1 MASLF
6 ETKYILRGY
15 DKNISSL
22 RVNDED
28 VTFNILNNI
37 IIKYEKTFLANVNK
51 VLTVIK
57 RYLATNSSKLGVRQ
71 LN

>member
-37 IIKYEKTFLANVNK
+37 IIKYEKK
-51 VLTVIK
+51 
-57 RYLATNSSKLGVRQ
+57 
-71 LN
+71 

>member
-15 DKNISSL
+15 DKNVSSL

-28 VTFNILNNI
+28 VSSLRVNDRTF
-37 IIKYEKTFLANVNK
+37 Y
-51 VLTVIK
+51 
-57 RYLATNSSKLGVRQ
+57 
-71 LN
+71 

>member
-15 DKNISSL
+15 DKNVSSL

-37 IIKYEKTFLANVNK
+37 IIKYEKTFLTNVNK

-57 RYLATNSSKLGVRQ
+57 RYLATNSSKLGVHGC
-71 LN
+71 

>member
-37 IIKYEKTFLANVNK
+37 IIKYEKTFLTNVNK

-57 RYLATNSSKLGVRQ
+57 RYLATNSS
-71 LN
+71 